1 MGKFRPLTRRSFLAR
16 VAGGGVALGAAGLT
30 GCATGPYTGATDS
43 DPFDAVGHG
52 RTPVYGGGGYVSGC
66 SDSDG
71 GVYADPAGRGQRCA
85 VSSGCSDADSGPY
98 ADPGGQG
105 RRCGGYEP
113 GYTGFTDAD
122 SGPYADRANY
132 GHGRGSGGGRAC
144 SDADSGRYAD
154 PGGQGVRCGGY
165 EPGYTGITDN
175 DSGSYADR
183 ANYGRGGSR
192 SCSDSDSGPWADP
205 AGQGRRC

>member
-52 RTPVYGGGGYVSGC
+52 RSGGYGGGPVHGSGC
-66 SDSDG
+66 T
-71 GVYADPAGRGQRCA
+71 
-85 VSSGCSDADSGPY
+85 DADSGAY

-113 GYTGFTDAD
+113 GYTGFTDNDGGA
-122 SGPYADRANY
+122 YADRANY

-205 AGQGRRC
+205 GGQGRRC